1 MSLLTGAY
9 VERIRFAAVLLIS
22 ALWLLIVY
30 APVAHWVWGGGWLA
44 KMGVMDFAGGIVV
57 HVTAGVSAGPG
68 IASVIITP
76 TVREQVGGAYPGA
89 WKKTTADAHFE
100 DHT

>member
-1 MSLLTGAY
+1 MTDAIPGPAETPAVAAADSPTG
-9 VERIRFAAVLLIS
+9 ES
-22 ALWLLIVY
+22 
-30 APVAHWVWGGGWLA
+30 
-44 KMGVMDFAGGIVV
+44 AGG
-57 HVTAGVSAGPG
+57 TAGVSAGPG

-100 DHT
+100 DLT